1 MKKPSPGTICQN
13 RRARFDYAI
22 EDTFEAGLSLTGS
35 EVKSV
40 RAGNAQIN
48 ESYASFSTSELWL
61 INAHIAPYEH
71 AGYAQHDPRR
81 SRKLLM
87 HRRELEKLRQ
97 AVQAKGQ
104 TLVPLRLYWS
114 RGLVKAEIA
123 LAQGKKHHDKRQAIK
138 ERDWNREKQ
147 KLLKHSR

>member
-1 MKKPSPGTICQN
+1 M
-13 RRARFDYAI
+13 
-22 EDTFEAGLSLTGS
+22 LTGS
-35 EVKSV
+35 EVKAI

-48 ESYASFSTSELWL
+48 EAYASFSSTELWL
-61 INAHIAPYEH
+61 INAHIAPYAH
-71 AGYAQHDPRR
+71 AGYTQHEPRR

-87 HRRELEKLRQ
+87 KRRELDKLRQ

-114 RGLVKAEIA
+114 RGLVKAEIG
-123 LAQGKKHHDKRQAIK
+123 LAQGKKHYDKRQTIK